1 MRVSKP
7 GTRRERLVS
16 PKKAQR
22 GATPAGPSFSKVFE
36 AERVGQID
44 LVQALEEVEEYAR
57 RLRESPVYENL
68 LRYKGKVRTVLRF
81 LVQQSYVVTES
92 SFYDPQG
99 RRRLLMMVESI
110 DQKLEELTRDFL
122 SDQTNSLDLVGRLDE
137 IRGLLLDLYS

>member
-7 GTRRERLVS
+7 GPRRERPVS

-22 GATPAGPSFSKVFE
+22 GGVPARPSFSKVFE
-36 AERVGQID
+36 AEQVGQID

-57 RLRESPVYENL
+57 RFKESPVYENL
-68 LRYKGKVRTVLRF
+68 LRYKGKVRAILRY
-81 LVQQSYVVTES
+81 LEQQSYVVTES
-92 SFYDPQG
+92 SFYDPRG

-122 SDQTNSLDLVGRLDE
+122 NDQTSGLDLVGRLDE
-137 IRGLLLDLYS
+137 IRGLLLDLYT

>member
-7 GTRRERLVS
+7 GNRRERLVS

-44 LVQALEEVEEYAR
+44 LVEALEEVEEYAR

-68 LRYKGKVRTVLRF
+68 LRYKVCTVLRF